1 MASDRPKR
9 RPQPRRFD
17 LVLNVLTVL
26 SLIAGIV
33 LVLWY
38 WPQLPAQVP
47 IHFNAAGEA
56 DGWGAKGMI
65 WLLPG
70 ISLVLVPGILAL
82 QRFPWLGNVPVT
94 INESNA
100 EYQYSLVVRL
110 LAILGFFIAV
120 DFLLILIETIAIAL
134 GGKGP
139 LGGWILPVLI
149 VPTIGSILWYLLAMV
164 RQPGEPA
171 SADGSDGDQLSSKA

>member
-1 MASDRPKR
+1 M
-9 RPQPRRFD
+9 PQ
-17 LVLNVLTVL
+17 
-26 SLIAGIV
+26 AK
-33 LVLWY
+33 
-38 WPQLPAQVP
+38 
-47 IHFNAAGEA
+47 A

-110 LAILGFFIAV
+110 LAILGFLIAV